1 MERCFSI
8 NFLIHLTELKWRK
21 FTCKYLRLH
30 AGSIICFK
38 PLPSI
43 NWQNLPIIA
52 MSWTHPVTR
61 KLVHPDARL
70 FNYQIIQQQSQ
81 HKPALLLFSF
91 YNSFA
96 KKVRFSS
103 LPFMKATEALLSHL
117 RLLNI
122 PGLCFHKLFLRL
134 LLLGNL

>member
-96 KKVRFSS
+96 KK
-103 LPFMKATEALLSHL
+103 AALLFAAIYES
-117 RLLNI
+117 NGSPSI
-122 PGLCFHKLFLRL
+122 TSTASEYSWFVFS
-134 LLLGNL
+134 